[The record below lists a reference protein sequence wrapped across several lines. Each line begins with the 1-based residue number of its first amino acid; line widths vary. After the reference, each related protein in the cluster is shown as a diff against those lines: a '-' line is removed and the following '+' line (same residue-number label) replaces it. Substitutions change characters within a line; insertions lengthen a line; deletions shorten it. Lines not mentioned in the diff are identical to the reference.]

1 MRDSYFTSYPLLPIY
16 LYHWHHV
23 FTDVEWKWC
32 HFLQTDTTT
41 FQANNPQCSVWRTNW
56 SHKMLLA
63 QLPLSAQY
71 YSSSPFLD
79 LSLFSYDYKCE
90 SVMERH
96 KSCGEHRIRYTETT
110 MNGSFKSNKYI
121 LKHSL
126 QLCVCVSCRVWCGS
140 VEFIGLLLQ
149 SWSFSR
155 YHIFTWIYWSQHY
168 SKNVSNISF
177 LNEVCILRFMLLFC
191 MVCFLEDWLI
201 VSFTLNKASCWPV
214 VTKIKFL

>member
-1 MRDSYFTSYPLLPIY
+1 MWISQHGCENYVSHNTVVMCVYNTTLLWQLCISRHCCDSPLLPIY

-23 FTDVEWKWC
+23 FTDVEWKWW

-63 QLPLSAQY
+63 QLPLSAQSH
-71 YSSSPFLD
+71 SSSPFLD

-121 LKHSL
+121 LKALFTVVCMCVL
-126 QLCVCVSCRVWCGS
+126 QGMMWVC
-140 VEFIGLLLQ
+140 
-149 SWSFSR
+149 
-155 YHIFTWIYWSQHY
+155 WIYRFTIAKLIIFQIPHIY
-168 SKNVSNISF
+168 
-177 LNEVCILRFMLLFC
+177 LNLLKSA
-191 MVCFLEDWLI
+191 LL
-201 VSFTLNKASCWPV
+201 
-214 VTKIKFL
+214 